1 MICLGNF
8 QSRAPGC
15 EFEVNSGRLFLL
27 SRSRA
32 KNIYF
37 YCRYSTGLS
46 QFFSMGLLSRRAAIA
61 EKTMRTRFG
70 LVSDLPIIE
79 GAISSPGPSPW
90 RFPKWR
96 LYAFKHFGRRGRRGR
111 GTTPWNCRVWST
123 QWSDQSS
130 NPCQRANRLSTSPL
144 VRCELSLHQT
154 SFSNHF
160 ISYLL
165 LQSTVVESLNPF
177 LRFLR
182 GGFTGKSRPRR
193 CFISPVL

>member
-8 QSRAPGC
+8 QSRAPEC
-15 EFEVNSGRLFLL
+15 EFEVNSGRLFLF

-37 YCRYSTGLS
+37 YWRYSTGLS
-46 QFFSMGLLSRRAAIA
+46 RFFSMGLLSRRAAIA

-70 LVSDLPIIE
+70 LVSDLPNN
-79 GAISSPGPSPW
+79 
-90 RFPKWR
+90 
-96 LYAFKHFGRRGRRGR
+96 RRGNFIPRAFSLTISKMAVVCIYTLWKEREEREGDDTVNVILVFGAHNGPTR
-111 GTTPWNCRVWST
+111 ARTRVNAQT
-123 QWSDQSS
+123 V
-130 NPCQRANRLSTSPL
+130 CQLPLSFGAN
-144 VRCELSLHQT
+144 QT

-193 CFISPVL
+193 RFISPVL